1 MLLLLTIF
9 VSFQHYCRHT
19 FHHSHNHVH
28 CDCKVPRASRS
39 EIRKKAKR
47 QKGREREWGGFEAG
61 GEGEGGRQ
69 SLNVNR
75 EKSTSL
81 IPRSCK
87 ILWKSPEFLYG
98 VKLLTR
104 GEGWFEILSIRGRL
118 GKEHVSS
125 LLSGQVTRDPI
136 VSSQVRETTRGKKRY
151 YVGKIRKRRGPPTT
165 RSRGPEGI
173 SYFDQDWMKI

>member
-1 MLLLLTIF
+1 MLSLFSIF
-9 VSFQHYCRHT
+9 VSFQHCRHHT
-19 FHHSHNHVH
+19 FHLFVHN

-47 QKGREREWGGFEAG
+47 EKGREWGWEWGGFEAG
-61 GEGEGGRQ
+61 GEGEGGRGQ

-104 GEGWFEILSIRGRL
+104 GEGWFENLIFVKYSRQGGGAVAQSWQTRRRA
-118 GKEHVSS
+118 G
-125 LLSGQVTRDPI
+125 LLSGYLTHFFVWSGYPRPNCFK
-136 VSSQVRETTRGKKRY
+136 SG
-151 YVGKIRKRRGPPTT
+151 
-165 RSRGPEGI
+165 
-173 SYFDQDWMKI
+173 